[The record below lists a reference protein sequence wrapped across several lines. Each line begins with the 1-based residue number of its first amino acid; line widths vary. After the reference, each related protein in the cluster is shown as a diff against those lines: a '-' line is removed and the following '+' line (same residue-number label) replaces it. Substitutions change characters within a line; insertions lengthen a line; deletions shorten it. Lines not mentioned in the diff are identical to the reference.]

1 MKILNEPATNSSP
14 AVNAIQ
20 QPVGLTTDEAKLR
33 LAKIGPNEPATAR
46 RSANLVQVLTLF
58 ANPLAIILLIASA
71 ISAALGEVINASII
85 VTMVLLSVLLNFIQ
99 TYRSQR
105 AVDRIRKEVA
115 PTAAVLRDGKWIEMP
130 RREVVR
136 GEAGDKLY
144 AESLA
149 NILAV
154 HLLRNYTARQQTQ
167 RDARE
172 GAEVRQ
178 LPHSRAVG
186 DAIRYM
192 QENYARD
199 IQLSDIAAAVHLS
212 AFHLSRLFKQVTG
225 VAPHQYLIQLRV
237 NAARGLLDA
246 GSGQR
251 SLAEVA
257 SAVGFADQS
266 HLTRHFKRQ
275 FGVTPKHFR

>member
-115 PTAAVLRDGKWIEMP
+115 PAATVLRDGKWVEIP
-130 RREVVR
+130 RREVVPDDVKLA
-136 GEAGDKLY
+136 AGDLVPADADLVKARDLHVQQ
-144 AESLA
+144 AALTGESLPVEKFA
-149 NILAV
+149 FGPQPRQPEDSEQHKVFLGTSIVSGTGTAV
-154 HLLRNYTARQQTQ
+154 
-167 RDARE
+167 
-172 GAEVRQ
+172 
-178 LPHSRAVG
+178 
-186 DAIRYM
+186 
-192 QENYARD
+192 
-199 IQLSDIAAAVHLS
+199 
-212 AFHLSRLFKQVTG
+212 VT
-225 VAPHQYLIQLRV
+225 
-237 NAARGLLDA
+237 
-246 GSGQR
+246 
-251 SLAEVA
+251 
-257 SAVGFADQS
+257 
-266 HLTRHFKRQ
+266 
-275 FGVTPKHFR
+275 